1 MDANL
6 NSFTSTSEQ
15 YATETEHRGTA
26 PDSRCQRDCGSDI
39 EPVILRF
46 EFVTLAFDKPQ
57 TVFRLPQWHW
67 PVLRPYN
74 GFSGS
79 ARIRGWQ
86 LNRFYRQ
93 NGWLRYEGMC
103 SVTGAVGD
111 VGLHNEDY
119 SKPWAAYPVSKRA
132 HSLIHTRARFPK
144 AWAAFVTTEALSDT
158 WARTLSMDGGV
169 ATADRDCNVVHLLE
183 HAPHPPWVVVPEDE
197 FDDR

>member
-26 PDSRCQRDCGSDI
+26 GGSSCRRDCGSDI
-39 EPVILRF
+39 EPVIHRF
-46 EFVTLAFDKPQ
+46 QFVILAFDKPQ
-57 TVFRLPQWHW
+57 TVFRLPQWRW
-67 PVLRPYN
+67 PVTRPYN
-74 GFSGS
+74 GFSGG

-93 NGWLRYEGMC
+93 NGWLHYDGLC

-119 SKPWAAYPVSKRA
+119 SRPWTAYPVSKRA
-132 HSLIHTRARFPK
+132 HTLIHTRARFSK
-144 AWAAFVTTEALSDT
+144 AWAKFLASEALPDT
-158 WARTLSMDGGV
+158 WAKTLSLDGGV
-169 ATADRDCNVVHLLE
+169 SIADRDCGVIHLLE
-183 HAPHPPWVVVPEDE
+183 HAPHPEWVVVPENE
-197 FDDR
+197 FDRR